1 MPTSQATLDQFMID
15 SAMDMALT
23 MTAQM
28 FGLPKETVTT
38 IVQVGLPMMAQMAE
52 SRPEV
57 FERMYAATL
66 ATMPEPIQDF
76 YARMA
81 KNPAVRQAAMDD
93 YKATYGAMLDAVNRE
108 AARQAGTTD
117 GQARDVLAA
126 SLPAVNQ
133 ALANANGDGS
143 AQGFARQLQGLR
155 APGVGVHHA
164 DQVGT

>member
-1 MPTSQATLDQFMID
+1 MPSSQATLDQLMND
-15 SAMDMALT
+15 TAMNMALT

-28 FGLPKETVTT
+28 FGLPKETVTK
-38 IVQVGLPMMAQMAE
+38 IVQVGLPMMARMAE
-52 SRPEV
+52 SSPEL
-57 FERMYAATL
+57 FKRMHAATL

-81 KNPAVRQAAMDD
+81 ANPAVRQAAMDD
-93 YKATYGAMLDAVNRE
+93 YKATYGALLDAVNRE

-133 ALANANGDGS
+133 ALAQANVEGS
-143 AQGFARQLQGLR
+143 KQGFARQLQGLR
-155 APGVGVHHA
+155 A
-164 DQVGT
+164 